1 MSLVS
6 NLIELRNTIDLML
19 QNSNIS
25 GSNGKLTKSG
35 KPRKV
40 SDRKGKPTAHG
51 DFTKMICE
59 TMATELAI
67 FKEAG
72 HDTKGS
78 HFTFISNYKKEHPEV
93 WAEFQAK
100 WASEHSGVPEAA
112 EAAEAAEAV
121 EVSVPIPAKAKPVP
135 TPVPLATPVPTPVPV
150 AVATPAPV
158 PVAVATPAP
167 VKKPVKT
174 AKKAAITAEVAT
186 ALQPAIVK
194 ELLPFTFNGNTYLRL
209 GTRSENGNH
218 LWTSGHLW
226 MSKKGQKGHHYGEL
240 QDDGT
245 INMDAEEPVI

>member
-1 MSLVS
+1 MSIVS
-6 NLIELRNTIDLML
+6 NLIELRNTIDLLL

-25 GSNGKLTKSG
+25 GKLTKSG

-59 TMATELAI
+59 TMATEIAI

-78 HFTFISNYKKEHPEV
+78 HFTFIANYKKQYPEV

-100 WASEHSGVPEAA
+100 WASDYAVLTEGQQLVAAAVTESITLAA
-112 EAAEAAEAV
+112 EPKATEPKPAEPKATEPNAAEPISM
-121 EVSVPIPAKAKPVP
+121 VSNLVAKFE
-135 TPVPLATPVPTPVPV
+135 TP
-150 AVATPAPV
+150 
-158 PVAVATPAP
+158 
-167 VKKPVKT
+167 KKPLKT
-174 AKKAAITAEVAT
+174 AKKAVITAEVVT
-186 ALQPAIVK
+186 TLQPAIVQ

-209 GTRSENGNH
+209 GTRGENGNH

-240 QDDGT
+240 QEDGT
-245 INMDAEEPVI
+245 INMDAEEPTM

>member
-25 GSNGKLTKSG
+25 GSSGKLTKTG

-59 TMATELAI
+59 TMATEIAI

-100 WASEHSGVPEAA
+100 WTSEHSSSPD
-112 EAAEAAEAV
+112 AEAV
-121 EVSVPIPAKAKPVP
+121 VPA
-135 TPVPLATPVPTPVPV
+135 VPV
-150 AVATPAPV
+150 AAVATPV
-158 PVAVATPAP
+158 TLVPAP
-167 VKKPVKT
+167 TQTQGVVSNLVAKIEAPKKPVKT
-174 AKKAAITAEVAT
+174 AKKAVITAEVAT
-186 ALQPAIVK
+186 AVQSAIVE
-194 ELLPFTFNGNTYLRL
+194 ELLPFTFNSNTYLRL
-209 GTRSENGNH
+209 GTRREDGNH

-240 QDDGT
+240 QEDGT
-245 INMDAEEPVI
+245 IDMDAEEPAM